1 MNEKELIFSLNEKIF
16 QLNNLIDTGIEL
28 SRFDKRDVL
37 FDLALERACALTNAS
52 SALIKIENKEN
63 LSTPQKFIFPPG
75 TDPESIVNCEHKIE
89 SEFEFNN
96 KLYSIVLSEKETR
109 SGPTSFGELD
119 ELLLSAINRQIRV
132 VIENEYLQQQNLI
145 KQRIEQELNV
155 AALIQQ
161 RIIPKKLPEIE
172 GYDLSGINIPSREV
186 GGDYFDCIRL
196 GNGKYAFIIADVT
209 GKGIAAALL
218 VNTLNASLY
227 SYLDFKLPLSEM
239 TEKLNKLIYS
249 STPSDKF
256 ITFFIA
262 VLDSNS
268 GELDIVNAGHNPILL
283 FRKNGKLEKIDAGGV
298 GLGMFNLGIPYSGQ
312 KLCMESGD
320 RLFLYTDGIPEAMN
334 ENEEEYSDERMI
346 KYVESHSEMSS
357 DQLID
362 ALVKDVKN
370 FTGSTEQSDDI
381 TALCLI
387 RKN

>member
-362 ALVKDVKN
+362 TLVKDVKN